1 MRKTVSLTRIA
12 AMTAV
17 SLVVILAFGIFAIGM
32 RYAHSESD
40 RLQATASGAALA
52 AAPEL
57 PNPTKTKAK
66 ALHYVA
72 ANMLTTNPEE
82 VLDRTDVRVGN
93 WDPVTETWSPGV
105 MPFNSVKVTT
115 RRSGDRLDLFLGPIL
130 GLGSLDMEA
139 SATSYF
145 RRPTGRAFLLA
156 GTPL

>member
-1 MRKTVSLTRIA
+1 MRKTVALTLIT

-17 SLVVILAFGIFAIGM
+17 SLIAILGFGIFAIGM

-52 AAPEL
+52 AALAL
-57 PNPTKTKAK
+57 PNSTKTRAK

-72 ANMLTTNPEE
+72 ANMPTTNPEE
-82 VLDRTDVRVGN
+82 VLDRTDVFVGN

-105 MPFNSVKVTT
+105 MPFNAVKVTT
-115 RRSGDRLDLFLGPIL
+115 RRSSDRFDHFLGPIL
-130 GLGSLDMEA
+130 GLGTLDMEA

-145 RRPTGRAFLLA
+145 RTPTGRAFLFA
-156 GTPL
+156 GTLK